1 MFEPGLTNRFVT
13 PPGNDSYLRK
23 AAETGR
29 VVATLDDYRAVRG
42 LVADLVAE
50 GVDANVKPEVRET
63 VEAASRLLDDGNPDV
78 RQTDLARALK
88 LDKSSISRR
97 VAAALDGGFL
107 RNLEDRKG
115 QPARLVL
122 GDPLSGDLEVLP
134 TADRLAQD
142 DLLQGCAVDK
152 GDSKAR
158 PLSKPNSGS
167 DTILKLPTPR
177 TETIKWEARL

>member
-97 VAAALDGGFL
+97 VAAALDW
-107 RNLEDRKG
+107 RILEEPRRSKGSTGKACAWRSLVGRSGSAPDRG
-115 QPARLVL
+115 SSRAGRSVARLR
-122 GDPLSGDLEVLP
+122 G
-134 TADRLAQD
+134 
-142 DLLQGCAVDK
+142 
-152 GDSKAR
+152 
-158 PLSKPNSGS
+158 
-167 DTILKLPTPR
+167 
-177 TETIKWEARL
+177 